1 MSTQAHTR
9 SWFGTT
15 LKVLL
20 VDEDPL
26 FRSRMQRAAA
36 AKGWA
41 LTAHARLSDV
51 DWNQAAKEYDVL
63 VLNYYAD
70 DVRHRRSGEAGPSL
84 ERLPAVLVSNFTAAK
99 EDGSSWPA
107 PTKCFARKADGCDAI
122 LDAALDVS
130 HGKGVGGALLGKIR
144 GALKR

>member
-1 MSTQAHTR
+1 MSTHAQTR

-41 LTAHARLSDV
+41 LTAHSRLSEV
-51 DWNQAAKEYDVL
+51 DWNKARKDFDVV

-70 DVRHRRSGEAGPSL
+70 DVRRRREGEAGPAL
-84 ERLPAVLVSNFTAAK
+84 EALPAVLVSNFTVSQ
-99 EDGSSWPA
+99 EESSTWPSPA
-107 PTKCFARKADGCDAI
+107 KCFARKADGCEAI
-122 LDAALDVS
+122 LDAALAVS
-130 HGKGVGGALLGKIR
+130 HGKGFLGKIR